1 MTDDGSNRPSTTDLP
16 VLEPADLP
24 DAAAEG
30 CDNGASGNAPTVA
43 GIVLA
48 AGTSSRFGAE
58 NKLLTTVEGEPIVR
72 HAAQTLVE
80 SVVDPVVVVLGHE
93 AERVRDALAGL
104 PVETVV
110 NEDYDDGQASSL
122 RTGIE
127 AVQRRN
133 DEPEATVVALGDMPF
148 VSPETVDALVVA
160 YAADAGDAIAAALEG
175 VRGYPVLFDER
186 FFEPLTAVDGDV
198 GGREILLES
207 DASVLVDVD
216 DSGVRR
222 DVDVPSDV

>member
-1 MTDDGSNRPSTTDLP
+1 MTGDGSNRPSTRDLP
-16 VLEPADLP
+16 ALEPADLP

-30 CDNGASGNAPTVA
+30 SDNGAGGNAPTVA
-43 GIVLA
+43 GVVLA

-72 HAAQTLVE
+72 RAAQTLVE

-127 AVQRRN
+127 TVRCRN
-133 DEPEATVVALGDMPF
+133 DELEATVVALGDMPF
-148 VSPETVDALVVA
+148 VSPKTVDALVVA
-160 YAADAGDAIAAALEG
+160 YAADAGDAIAAAFEG
-175 VRGYPVLFDER
+175 VRGNPVLFDER